1 MLDKEDIGE
10 MVDSN
15 PVVALKLQQAIESA
29 ITAQLADA
37 ARIGGHASQ
46 VEDKGDAES
55 RSEADMASAW
65 RLSSILA
72 LSPNSHRFDFQG
84 LSEGVDTED
93 LRKRRSMR
101 RLSLAGAREDRYTS
115 LHSVNPAVQRI
126 NLAHPEGAIAKAM
139 RHGNSQARAGKD
151 VSFESRAAAEDM
163 PPNLTVD
170 DPIEHTRRL
179 ALAKVAA
186 EVDSD
191 ADATVE
197 PTVEKIQPKPNA
209 TTTTTL

>member
-1 MLDKEDIGE
+1 VLDKEDIGE

-139 RHGNSQARAGKD
+139 RHGNSQARAGKG
-151 VSFESRAAAEDM
+151 VSFELRTAAEDM
-163 PPNLTVD
+163 PPTVD
-170 DPIEHTRRL
+170 DPIEHARRL